1 MAADEARFLERY
13 RQALQD
19 TAGRPVELDEGE
31 VEAVLD
37 LARDVAHGSERR
49 HAPLATFLAGQF
61 VVARAADG
69 TPVAA
74 ALEEARALAGEL
86 LGDAEP

>member
-13 RQALQD
+13 RQALREM
-19 TAGRPVELDEGE
+19 AGRPVELDQDQ

-49 HAPLATFLAGQF
+49 NAPLATFLAGQF
-61 VVARAADG
+61 VVARVADG

-74 ALEEARALAGEL
+74 ALEEARALAREL
-86 LGDAEP
+86 LGQAEP